1 MNFIAG
7 ESSSDSLEEAFPNRI
22 EALFQGLATLR
33 WLQAAGSDGEAK
45 PSAQAG
51 FGSCHFARHLRGVT
65 RRRTWAWFAGRVDRA
80 LTHAA
85 LPSHDVLKT
94 VRRKED
100 GEIVG
105 Q

>member
-7 ESSSDSLEEAFPNRI
+7 ESSSDSLEEAFP
-22 EALFQGLATLR
+22 GLAILR
-33 WLQAAGSDGEAK
+33 WRQAAGSQGEAK

-65 RRRTWAWFAGRVDRA
+65 RRRTGTCFAGRVDRA

-85 LPSHDVLKT
+85 LASHDVFKT

-100 GEIVG
+100 GEIVR